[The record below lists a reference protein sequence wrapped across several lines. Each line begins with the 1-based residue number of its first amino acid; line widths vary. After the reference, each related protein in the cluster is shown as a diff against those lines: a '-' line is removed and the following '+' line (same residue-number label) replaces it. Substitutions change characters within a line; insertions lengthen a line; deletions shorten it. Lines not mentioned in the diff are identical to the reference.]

1 MKPVY
6 LEDNAKELKMYM
18 FLHEGFETPLQWEVC
33 ISQFSI
39 SKHTKQISIELSLL
53 RACLMDLILVHVC
66 PT

>member
-1 MKPVY
+1 
-6 LEDNAKELKMYM
+6 MYV

-39 SKHTKQISIELSLL
+39 SKHTKQISIERTSL
-53 RACLMDLILVHVC
+53 RARLMDLILVHIC